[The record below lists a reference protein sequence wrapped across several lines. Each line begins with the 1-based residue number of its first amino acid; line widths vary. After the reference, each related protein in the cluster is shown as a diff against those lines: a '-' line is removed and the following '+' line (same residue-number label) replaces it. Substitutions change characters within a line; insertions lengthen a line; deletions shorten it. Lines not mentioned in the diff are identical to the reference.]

1 MFSISKTI
9 EKNRVD
15 YYKALRNAQQTLD
28 ITGWIKWFASII
40 IMAQNDAEKMINFTI
55 KKVRFFDKH
64 DNDLND
70 RQIKV
75 INRIF
80 EEGSDGFKGGMTL
93 KKYISLTNTSKATA
107 TRDLQELVEMNV
119 LIIKGAGRATHYDMN
134 I

>member
-1 MFSISKTI
+1 
-9 EKNRVD
+9 
-15 YYKALRNAQQTLD
+15 
-28 ITGWIKWFASII
+28 
-40 IMAQNDAEKMINFTI
+40 MAQIDAEKMINFTI

-70 RQIKV
+70 RQRKV

-80 EEGSDGFKGGMTL
+80 EEGSDGFKGGMNV